1 MHDIQGGESWVDAA
15 MYLNGISDEQLIQIL
30 CIQLNAKISATSIV
44 EWRPKIDKLEKE
56 EKKCDLVL
64 KFLILL
70 RIL

>member
-1 MHDIQGGESWVDAA
+1 MQ
-15 MYLNGISDEQLIQIL
+15 
-30 CIQLNAKISATSIV
+30 KISVISIV
-44 EWRPKIDKLEKE
+44 EWRPKIDNLEKE

>member
-1 MHDIQGGESWVDAA
+1 MYDIQGGESWVDAA
-15 MYLNGISDEQLIQIL
+15 MYLNDISDEQLIQIL
-30 CIQLNAKISATSIV
+30 CIQLNAKISVISIV
-44 EWRPKIDKLEKE
+44 EWRPKIDNLEKE